1 VNNDFF
7 IVGIGASAGGESPLY
22 DFFENLPE
30 QTNAAYVVI
39 RHLKRDF
46 QSQMKFLLSRHT
58 KLPVFTIRHE
68 EVIKPDAIYLMPEN
82 KTVSL
87 EHGQFYLKDRE
98 PEEVANFSIDIFFTS
113 LAEQMKD
120 RAVGVILSG
129 AGTDGTSGS
138 QAIEESGGIVIVQDP
153 EAAKFDSMPN
163 NAIQFDSPTYVL
175 PAREMAKKLLSYFR
189 SKEKKWAQRT
199 SKS

>member
-1 VNNDFF
+1 VTHEFF

-22 DFFENLPE
+22 DFFENLPQ

-58 KLPVFTIRHE
+58 KLPVFTIRQGE
-68 EVIKPDAIYLMPEN
+68 TIKPDAIYLMPEN

-87 EHGQFYLKDRE
+87 EHGQFLLKDRE
-98 PEEVANFSIDIFFTS
+98 PKEISNFAIDAFFTS
-113 LAEQMKD
+113 LAKEMKEK
-120 RAVGVILSG
+120 AVGVILSG
-129 AGTDGTSGS
+129 AGTDGTKGS
-138 QAIEESGGIVIVQDP
+138 LAIEESGGIVIVQDP

-163 NAIQFDSPTYVL
+163 NAIQFDDPTYIL
-175 PAREMAKKLLSYFR
+175 PAREMAKQLLAHFKSMQ
-189 SKEKKWAQRT
+189 EKWA
-199 SKS
+199 